1 MEHLSVT
8 ELAKALGVS
17 RQSVYRAERAGKIKR
32 EPGGSFHFATVRRA
46 WLETSE
52 LKMGS
57 IHTRIARELE
67 GENPRSHVGLDL
79 LQAVWGVTLK
89 ASALALRD
97 LGGLSPEKAFQTLA
111 TMFFIQWS
119 AVGQLAG
126 IPEEQPLEFTGDL
139 AKLLNARD
147 QKALEDWLNKEPSID
162 WTSQKKGTKVG
173 ELRSGLSG
181 NPDHLNALS
190 QSGL

>member
-8 ELAKALGVS
+8 ELAKAMGVS

-46 WLETSE
+46 WLEASE

-57 IHTRIARELE
+57 IHSRITRELE
-67 GENPRSHVGLDL
+67 GENPRSHVVLDL
-79 LQAVWGVTLK
+79 LQAVWSVTLRGM
-89 ASALALRD
+89 AMALRD
-97 LGGLSPEKAFQTLA
+97 LGGLSPEKAFQTLS
-111 TMFFIQWS
+111 TMFFIQW
-119 AVGQLAG
+119 AALGQLAG

-147 QKALEDWLNKEPSID
+147 QKTLEDWLKKEPSID